1 MWSAGVMLYVLL
13 ASKYPFDPECDESQL
28 EAAIQRCECVWY
40 CSFSCPAPLSHH
52 HLLSL
57 RRYDKAALDSVS
69 DAARSLVFGLLE
81 LDPSRRLTASQAL
94 QHSFILQLS
103 SAMKPSPRRSSVL
116 DKLKRTVTV
125 IRGYQ
130 VRVPLPMVTLSNRD
144 SVFFFF

>member
-1 MWSAGVMLYVLL
+1 MSCSTSSSPPNTPLTPNATRASSKLQYSDASACGIVP
-13 ASKYPFDPECDESQL
+13 S
-28 EAAIQRCECVWY
+28 AAQ
-40 CSFSCPAPLSHH
+40 PLS
-52 HLLSL
+52 LTVLSL

-69 DAARSLVFGLLE
+69 DAARGLVFGLLE

-144 SVFFFF
+144 SAFFFF